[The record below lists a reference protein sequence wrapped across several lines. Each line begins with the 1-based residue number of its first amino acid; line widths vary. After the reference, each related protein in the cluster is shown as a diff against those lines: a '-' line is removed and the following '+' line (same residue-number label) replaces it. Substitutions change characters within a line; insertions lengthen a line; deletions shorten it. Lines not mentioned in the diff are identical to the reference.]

1 LFLFFYSILK
11 SQSII
16 QQRIYIETSI
26 MLQFLKALI
35 WGISHW
41 ATSDPSPSI
50 GEDQEVSAQNL
61 EAGILI
67 RDILKIHKKLS
78 VLHNLTPSAHINE
91 LFGELVGM
99 CAETRSDGVT
109 RKVPVFEYP
118 PKYTQHVMILMS
130 ILQVIESQMIK
141 DKLHSLRQICA
152 QAEYELESYW
162 AQIIVGCENSSG
174 DEGTI
179 YTLAATA

>member
-1 LFLFFYSILK
+1 
-11 SQSII
+11 
-16 QQRIYIETSI
+16 

-35 WGISHW
+35 WGTSHW

-50 GEDQEVSAQNL
+50 GEGQVVSAQNL

-67 RDILKIHKKLS
+67 QNILKIHKKLS
-78 VLHNLTPSAHINE
+78 ALHDLTPSAHINE

-109 RKVPVFEYP
+109 RKVPRFEYP
-118 PKYTQHVMILMS
+118 PKYTQHLMMLIS
-130 ILQVIESQMIK
+130 SLQVIESQTIK

-152 QAEYELESYW
+152 QAECELESYW
-162 AQIIVGCENSSG
+162 VAIIVGCENSA

-179 YTLAATA
+179 CILAATA

>member
-1 LFLFFYSILK
+1 
-11 SQSII
+11 
-16 QQRIYIETSI
+16 

-35 WGISHW
+35 WGTSHW
-41 ATSDPSPSI
+41 AASNPSPSI
-50 GEDQEVSAQNL
+50 GEGQEISAQNL

-67 RDILKIHKKLS
+67 QNILKIHKKLS

-99 CAETRSDGVT
+99 CAETRSEGVT
-109 RKVPVFEYP
+109 RKVLGFEYP
-118 PKYTQHVMILMS
+118 PKYTQHLTMLMS
-130 ILQVIESQMIK
+130 SLQVIESQMIK

-152 QAEYELESYW
+152 QAECELESYW
-162 AQIIVGCENSSG
+162 AEIIVGCENSSG

-179 YTLAATA
+179 YILAPTA